1 MKLKNC
7 FVIAMLVLI
16 CSVAQASASVIE
28 YTDVTLFN
36 AAVPGATS
44 YNFEGI
50 APVNGFSVVSPTVG
64 GVAFTAPNST
74 PFVIG
79 DNFYGPDTFGGA
91 AFFSGQGP
99 LIGPSNV
106 TATLTSGVTA
116 IGFFYGPGDDAGGA
130 ITVTLSTG
138 DVFSLAIPDVGTA
151 DFVGFT
157 STTPITSVAF
167 TEAGYG
173 MDIVQFEA
181 TTPVPI
187 PAAIYLIGS
196 GLIGLMGIKRK
207 FKN

>member
-1 MKLKNC
+1 MG
-7 FVIAMLVLI
+7 
-16 CSVAQASASVIE
+16 VAPFASVKL
-28 YTDVTLFN
+28 VVFRVLASMASLKVAATLAFN
-36 AAVPGATS
+36 AT
-44 YNFEGI
+44 
-50 APVNGFSVVSPTVG
+50 PVADAAGTVEPTVG
-64 GVAFTAPNST
+64 GVTFTAPSST
-74 PFVIG
+74 PFVIT
-79 DNFYGPDTFGGA
+79 YGVGTFGGA
-91 AFFSGQGP
+91 PFFSGQGP
-99 LIGPSNV
+99 GWDAETGVLKGPSNV
-106 TATLTSGVTA
+106 TATLASGVTA
-116 IGFFYGPGDDAGGA
+116 IGFLYGPGDDAGGA

-196 GLIGLMGIKRK
+196 GLIGLIGIKRK